1 MFAAVQPR
9 QTDSVVIDLSELDDA
24 FERITHPP
32 FDEELHASELPT
44 PKLPERDSV
53 RDTERPSAEVLAAL
67 QFVSRTGV
75 GWLEQP
81 RWSYDIELD
90 CCTLTE
96 TFVATAL
103 DEHNNRFVIT
113 CPPGLAIPIPDGGNT
128 RDFFRTLK
136 VELVK
141 AQLLRE
147 PRAVIYPFNGGP
159 ELHIEVDLDWL
170 FTILDSFR
178 KQETHL

>member
-1 MFAAVQPR
+1 M
-9 QTDSVVIDLSELDDA
+9 SELDDA

-67 QFVSRTGV
+67 QYVSRTGV
-75 GWLEQP
+75 GWVEQP
-81 RWSYDIELD
+81 RWSYDVELD

-96 TFVATAL
+96 TFIATAV
-103 DEHNNRFVIT
+103 DQHNNRFVVS
-113 CPPGLAIPIPDGGNT
+113 CPPGLAIAVPETGGARAFLRCLT
-128 RDFFRTLK
+128 

-147 PRAVIYPFNGGP
+147 PFAVIYPFNGGP
-159 ELHIEVDLDWL
+159 ELHVDVDVGWL
-170 FTILDSFR
+170 TTILDAFR
-178 KQETHL
+178 KQNPHF